1 MAVWL
6 VIGLVLMTVFN
17 QFNTRQTPQA
27 TMEYSQFMDEVT
39 RGTISK
45 VVIEGRMLKA
55 QTSDGRKITSYAPPN
70 LWMVSD
76 LLKYGVKVE
85 AKPEE

>member
-1 MAVWL
+1 MFKNMAVWL

-55 QTSDGRKITSYAPPN
+55 QTSDGRTITSYAPSTVSRSKPN
-70 LWMVSD
+70 RKKNNPS
-76 LLKYGVKVE
+76 
-85 AKPEE
+85 

>member
-1 MAVWL
+1 MFKNMAVWL

-17 QFNTRQTPQA
+17 QFNTRQAPQA
-27 TMEYSQFMDEVT
+27 SMEYSQFMEEVT

-55 QTSDGRKITSYAPPN
+55 QTSDGR
-70 LWMVSD
+70 
-76 LLKYGVKVE
+76 
-85 AKPEE
+85 